1 MFGIFFFKV
10 LHAIDILLAELHRV
24 CIYTIPMHL
33 VYRKSI
39 FQSEEAHFKSIGYR
53 EDGENLEYKSFF
65 FKLKYRRLFKPA
77 RIIYK
82 VVWCTG
88 AGCWKTV
95 ERFRILAQVRSFE
108 ALLFSPDLNTKLK

>member
-1 MFGIFFFKV
+1 MNSVGTWWIALRDSSRHESKASVLAV

-24 CIYTIPMHL
+24 CIYAIPMHL

-88 AGCWKTV
+88 AG
-95 ERFRILAQVRSFE
+95 LSM
-108 ALLFSPDLNTKLK
+108 S

>member
-1 MFGIFFFKV
+1 MLRIKEPVFVVLQIWFHKHGSIDAFELEFGFF
-10 LHAIDILLAELHRV
+10 ILSLQ
-24 CIYTIPMHL
+24 
-33 VYRKSI
+33 SI

-82 VVWCTG
+82 VVWCIG
-88 AGCWKTV
+88 AG
-95 ERFRILAQVRSFE
+95 LSM
-108 ALLFSPDLNTKLK
+108 S